1 MYSLLNKL
9 YDYYDLVNE
18 TDDPEMIRARIK
30 AQNPSANLKSYYETC
45 RSFSWSELENHF
57 ESVKSGQTNIVSES
71 VDRWQADEQ
80 TGQKPALVL
89 AGAGDDDFITYVRLK
104 EYSCQMANMLVAKG
118 LCQGDR
124 LLMLL
129 SPCLEMYAMMLACAR
144 VGVIFSVIDESMG
157 LDTLGHIFKDA
168 GPSAILVDTDKA
180 SLYEQISD
188 GRDLLAFVTGSVSTL
203 VFKREIL
210 VELEVCQYE
219 NDFDNRLFAPETPLF
234 MVYVSGSNS
243 GPKGVIHSH
252 KMMVGAFASAKYVLD
267 IHQDSVLWSDA
278 DPSSLVGVVY
288 GAFAPWLCGAT
299 TVSLCIPFSASA
311 CYLSLERRGVSVWL
325 TSPLNLEKLR
335 KEGDDLSAGY
345 DFSKLCHIVSAG
357 KNLAPDLFYWV
368 RDKLKVGPHDCWV
381 MTEAGMICIANY
393 PSEQIKLGSM
403 GKPFPGMQA
412 AIIDENG
419 EELPIITLGELAF
432 KVEWP
437 SMMLGIWGNA
447 ARTSSYFRGSWFVT
461 GDLALKDEDG
471 CYYHHGRLDDLL
483 RIGFRYV
490 GPYLIENVIQ
500 KHPSVEEV
508 AVILKKSPNKDL
520 SFKAYVT
527 VRNGESQSSN
537 LPERIIEFLKDSMSD
552 DIPLHEVEL
561 VKSLPR
567 SSSGRV
573 LRRVLTAW
581 DLGLPSGDYTKLS
594 DCQIEI

>member
-1 MYSLLNKL
+1 MNKL
-9 YDYYDLVNE
+9 YDYYDLFNE

-30 AQNPSANLKSYYETC
+30 PQNSAGNLKSYYETC
-45 RSFSWSELENHF
+45 RGFSWSKLEDHF

-80 TGQKPALVL
+80 AGLKPALIFV
-89 AGAGDDDFITYVRLK
+89 GAGEDDCVTYIGLK
-104 EYSCQMANMLVAKG
+104 EYSCQMANMLVANG
-118 LCQGDR
+118 LNQGDR

-157 LDTLGHIFKDA
+157 LDTLGHIFHDA
-168 GPSAILVDTDKA
+168 APAAILTDTDKA
-180 SLYEQISD
+180 SLYEQISHD
-188 GRDLLAFVTGSVSTL
+188 GLRLAFVTGSMPTS
-203 VFKREIL
+203 VFKREVL
-210 VELEVCQYE
+210 VGLEACQYE
-219 NDFDNRLFAPETPLF
+219 THFDNRLFAPGTPLF
-234 MVYVSGSNS
+234 IVYVSGSNS

-252 KMMVGAFASAKYVLD
+252 KMMIGAYASAKYVLD
-267 IHQDSVLWSDA
+267 LYQDSVLWSDA

-288 GAFAPWLCGAT
+288 GAFAPWLCGAAAVT
-299 TVSLCIPFSASA
+299 LGIPFSASA
-311 CYLSLERRGVSVWL
+311 CYLTLERRAVSVWL
-325 TSPLNLEKLR
+325 TNPLNLEKLR

-345 DFSKLCHIVSAG
+345 DFSMLCHIVSAG

-412 AIIDENG
+412 AIIDEKG

-432 KVEWP
+432 KAEWP
-437 SMMLGIWGNA
+437 SMMAGIWGDA
-447 ARTSSYFRGSWFVT
+447 ARTNSYFRGEWFVT
-461 GDLALKDEDG
+461 GDLALKDDDG

-483 RIGFRYV
+483 RVGFRYI
-490 GPYLIENVIQ
+490 GPYLIEKVIQ
-500 KHPSVEEV
+500 RHPADDEV
-508 AVILKKSPNKDL
+508 AVILKKNPNKDL

-527 VRNGESQSSN
+527 VRNGENKSSN
-537 LPERIIEFLKDSMSD
+537 LSERIMEFLKESMSD
-552 DIPLHEVEL
+552 EIPLHEVEF
-561 VKSLPR
+561 VKVLPK
-567 SSSGRV
+567 SSTGRV